1 MKKQYVKPA
10 IEAIEVE
17 YESLMTT
24 TSTETGETGTGDGT
38 VGDEIPGLS
47 NGRRGSWGDLWD

>member
-10 IEAIEVE
+10 IESIEVE

-24 TSTETGETGTGDGT
+24 TSTETGETGTGGGT

-47 NGRRGSWGDLWD
+47 NGRRGGWGNLWD

>member
-1 MKKQYVKPA
+1 MKKQYVKPV

-24 TSTETGETGTGDGT
+24 ASGETTGAGTGGGT
-38 VGDEIPGLS
+38 VGDETPGLS
-47 NGRRGSWGDLWD
+47 NSHRGSWGSLWD

>member
-24 TSTETGETGTGDGT
+24 ASTETGETGTGDGT

-47 NGRRGSWGDLWD
+47 NGRRGG

>member
-24 TSTETGETGTGDGT
+24 TSTETGETGTGGGT

-47 NGRRGSWGDLWD
+47 NGRRGGWGNLWN